1 MQSGETALMNA
12 TCYREVETL
21 KMLLSH
27 PDIDVNL
34 QKEVNEYAFL
44 LWHSILK

>member
-1 MQSGETALMNA
+1 MNA
-12 TCYREVETL
+12 ARDSYVEMVN
-21 KMLLSH
+21 MLLAH